1 VSARAKPTKPHRTS
15 RGKIRGPHAQAEA
28 ARLLAEGLTV
38 TEVARRL
45 GLARET
51 VSVWKNH
58 SAIDIVAVAVEKR
71 AESYADAVALAR
83 SKLRDAAARAADV
96 LVAQLDDA
104 DPAVASMAAR
114 TLLDRVGV
122 PRSEVLVQAAA
133 GPDLSKLSADELAD
147 LERLL
152 EKAGASA

>member
-1 VSARAKPTKPHRTS
+1 MTRRMTPGDGGRRRPVRGAEAR
-15 RGKIRGPHAQAEA
+15 AEA
-28 ARLLAEGLTV
+28 ARLIAEGFTV
-38 TEVARRL
+38 AEVARRL
-45 GLARET
+45 GLSRQT
-51 VSVWKNH
+51 VSEWKNH
-58 SAIDIVAVAVEKR
+58 SAADIVAVAVEKR

-96 LVAQLDDA
+96 LVAQLDDV